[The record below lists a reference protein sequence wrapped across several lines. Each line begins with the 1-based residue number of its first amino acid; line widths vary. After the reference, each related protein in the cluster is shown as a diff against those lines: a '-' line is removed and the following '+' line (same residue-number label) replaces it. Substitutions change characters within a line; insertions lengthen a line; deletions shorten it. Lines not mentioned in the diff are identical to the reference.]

1 MILET
6 IITKFYQS
14 WYFQIVV
21 CIFCAV
27 NFTGSRYWEFRSD
40 FNLLNKTEI
49 VEIWKKILFI
59 SGNIETTKRQ
69 TTLKKSQDQRYFVII
84 ISKKYKISFT
94 NEMPQIIF
102 FKSIVL
108 LLSPFPQSNKLDD
121 LPCHQEDRKD
131 RHQDRTDRDRVIKL
145 CYIIHLNCSW

>member
-1 MILET
+1 MSKSEKKFFLSPVIL
-6 IITKFYQS
+6 KPQK
-14 WYFQIVV
+14 
-21 CIFCAV
+21 
-27 NFTGSRYWEFRSD
+27 GRPH
-40 FNLLNKTEI
+40 
-49 VEIWKKILFI
+49 
-59 SGNIETTKRQ
+59 
-69 TTLKKSQDQRYFVII
+69 LKNQDQRYFVII

-145 CYIIHLNCSW
+145 CYIIHLNCS